1 MQNPVRGPTLAW
13 GLIAP
18 SLLLT
23 IFILAYPLSTLV
35 FQSVHDISRFG
46 LLRAFNGLD
55 NFRTVFTDP
64 VFAHVVWRT
73 VQWTVCVVGGAV
85 LCAVPIALI
94 LQQDFYGRGVARTIV
109 MLPWAVSLTM
119 TAIVWTWSFN
129 GQYGMVN
136 ASLAMVGVIQE
147 PINWLADG
155 QLAFWVEVGVGILV
169 SIPFTVT
176 IFLGGLSS
184 VSQDIYEAADIEGAS
199 RWQQFRRLTL
209 PLLKPFIHMAIVLN
223 VIYVFNSFPIIWIM
237 TQGGPD
243 NATHILVTW
252 LYQLGFRMGRP
263 GEAAAIS
270 LVMLALLLAFTV
282 FYLRLQKRQSAKAA
296 T

>member
-1 MQNPVRGPTLAW
+1 MQNPVRGPALAW

-136 ASLAMVGVIQE
+136 ASLAMVGIIQE

-209 PLLKPFIHMAIVLN
+209 PLLKPFIHIL
-223 VIYVFNSFPIIWIM
+223 WIM

-296 T
+296 A